1 MSVKKTPMRM
11 CTGCREMKPKK
22 ELIRVVKTP
31 EGEIKLDTVGKLN
44 GRGAYICKCKE
55 CLQKA
60 QKSNALSRAF
70 ECQVSSEVYSQLE
83 RSIESIEQ

>member
-31 EGEIKLDTVGKLN
+31 EGEIKLDTVGKVN

-60 QKSNALSRAF
+60 QKANALSRAF
-70 ECQVSSEVYSQLE
+70 ECQVSTQVYESLE
-83 RSIESIEQ
+83 RSIEDIEQ